1 MIIMMVDLLLA
12 SKILY
17 STKLKKCKADYS
29 SRLYKT
35 FFAKKDKFSLPA
47 VKLALT
53 SAFMN

>member
-53 SAFMN
+53 STFMN